1 MKRFR
6 APLFGHDP
14 AAVLE
19 SRCRLGMT
27 PKCKISRYIIPSL
40 LFAATSLLSASGQG
54 YSINWYAIGGGGG
67 TSTNSEYSLT
77 GTIGQPF
84 AGGPLTDGNYTLTG
98 GFWSLFAVQ
107 TPGAPLLNIQLISP
121 TAIMVSWPAPST
133 GFVLQQNG
141 DLSTTNWV
149 AVTNSVVLTNGRN
162 SVIVSPQMGNQY
174 YRLVSP

>member
-1 MKRFR
+1 MKKLC
-6 APLFGHDP
+6 ATLFGHEP

-19 SRCRLGMT
+19 SRCRLDM
-27 PKCKISRYIIPSL
+27 PSNCEFWRYVVLSL

-107 TPGAPLLNIQLISP
+107 TPGAPLLNIQLVSP
-121 TAIMVSWPAPST
+121 NAIMVSWPSPST

-141 DLSTTNWV
+141 DLGTTNWV
-149 AVTNSVVLTNGRN
+149 AVTNSVVLTNGLN